1 MHVHVQVRVHAKL
14 ARVAVRV
21 NARAFGLEN
30 DVECSAAQLRCRAPR
45 VLPRSPAASPGI
57 ATTGQAT
64 APVRLERHVTS
75 TPAPAVTSLP
85 SRRAAGDDHIRPPQD
100 GRLLPGCCF
109 FTSRLRRCVVTHA
122 FPTDPRLGAGVS
134 EETPGDTSRFLDYVR
149 SFEGESNGPVIGGS
163 YPRLPSITWHD
174 PTQFPITAALEN
186 RYDEI
191 REEVLRLPP
200 TSFYRENECIGRIGE
215 WEVFW
220 LFELGEKNEFNCS
233 KLPVTTAVIESHGA
247 IQTIAGLIYISKMR
261 PGTHISPHR
270 GPTNI
275 RVRCHLGIQVP
286 EGDCAISIGGEKKL
300 WREGRCLL
308 LDDHQEHEAWNHTQ
322 FDRIVL
328 IVDVWHPGLSSQEIS
343 LLKGLHKYAYVQ
355 SSALA
360 ARGQRNA
367 SSRADPPS
375 VRSGAA
381 KSFGCGA

>member
-1 MHVHVQVRVHAKL
+1 
-14 ARVAVRV
+14 
-21 NARAFGLEN
+21 
-30 DVECSAAQLRCRAPR
+30 
-45 VLPRSPAASPGI
+45 
-57 ATTGQAT
+57 
-64 APVRLERHVTS
+64 
-75 TPAPAVTSLP
+75 
-85 SRRAAGDDHIRPPQD
+85 
-100 GRLLPGCCF
+100 
-109 FTSRLRRCVVTHA
+109 VTHA
-122 FPTDPRLGAGVS
+122 SPTDPRLGAGVS

-149 SFEGESNGPVIGGS
+149 SFEGEPNDLVMGGS
-163 YPRLPSITWHD
+163 YPRLPSITWYD
-174 PTQFPITAALEN
+174 PAQFPITAALEN
-186 RYDEI
+186 HYDEI
-191 REEVLRLPP
+191 REEVLRLSP
-200 TSFYRENECIGRIGE
+200 TSFHRENECIGRIGE

-220 LFELGEKNEFNCS
+220 LFELGEKNELNCS

-286 EGDCAISIGGEKKL
+286 EGDCAISIGGEKKH

-328 IVDVWHPGLSSQEIS
+328 IVDVWHPDLSSQEIS

-360 ARGQRNA
+360 ARRQRNA
-367 SSRADPPS
+367 SFRADPPN
-375 VRSGAA
+375 VRSDAV
-381 KSFGCGA
+381 KSLGVERDEESWGTGCP